1 MDREKLVKIVL
12 ESEEY
17 LDLGDIR
24 MLQEKDIPDSLFITE
39 LNTLAGDLDWSIGR
53 PASECF
59 EENEIIRSPDSHLY
73 TGYHRDTSREVV
85 RFVNYRGEFK
95 DSVLKTRD
103 KAIEFRASDVIIPK
117 DFNDYKPKIK
127 TCGSK
132 VVSNVYGGGFTEW
145 LIDSNSDVKIVN
157 LSKTWSSVDNIVIS
171 VIGDNSEV
179 LFSNEVSL
187 ELTNIEVTLVLYGE
201 NNKVVIDMNNFGI
214 KSGVNLKKMSF
225 AKNNEVT
232 VRHMVPEFV
241 VKTEKNFTYNN
252 NTLKIERIHD
262 D

>member
-1 MDREKLVKIVL
+1 M
-12 ESEEY
+12 
-17 LDLGDIR
+17 
-24 MLQEKDIPDSLFITE
+24 QEKDIPDSLFITE
-39 LNTLAGDLDWSIGR
+39 LNTLAGDLDWSIGS

-59 EENEIIRSPDSHLY
+59 EENEIIRSPDSPLY
-73 TGYHRDTSREVV
+73 TGYHRDTSRDVV

-103 KAIEFRASDVIIPK
+103 RVIEFRASDVIIPK

-127 TCGSK
+127 TCGNK
-132 VVSNVYGGGFTEW
+132 VVSNVYGGFTEW
-145 LIDSNSDVKIVN
+145 LIDSKSDVKIVN
-157 LSKTWSSVDNIVIS
+157 LSKTWSPVDNIVIS

>member
-1 MDREKLVKIVL
+1 MDREKLIRVVIGN
-12 ESEEY
+12 EED
-17 LDLGDIR
+17 LDLEDLR
-24 MLQEKDIPDSLFITE
+24 DLCNRNVPDALFLTE
-39 LNTLAGDLDWSIGR
+39 LNTIAGDLDWSIGSE
-53 PASECF
+53 ASKCF
-59 EENEIIRSPDSHLY
+59 EENEIIRSPESPLY
-73 TGYHRDTSREVV
+73 PGYHRDSSREVV
-85 RFVNYRGEFK
+85 RFINYRGEFK
-95 DSVLKTRD
+95 DSVLKSRD
-103 KAIEFRASDVIIPK
+103 RALEFRASDVIIPK

-132 VVSNVYGGGFTEW
+132 VVSNKYGVFSEW

-157 LSKTWSSVDNIVIS
+157 LSESWSSVDNIVIS

-241 VKTEKNFTYNN
+241 VKTEKNFTDNN

>member
-12 ESEEY
+12 ESEED

-39 LNTLAGDLDWSIGR
+39 LNTLAGDLDWSIGS

-59 EENEIIRSPDSHLY
+59 EENEIIRSPDSPLY

-132 VVSNVYGGGFTEW
+132 VVSNVYGGFTEW
-145 LIDSNSDVKIVN
+145 LIDSKSDVKIVN

-262 D
+262 N

>member
-12 ESEEY
+12 ESEED

-39 LNTLAGDLDWSIGR
+39 LNTLAGDLDWSIGS

-59 EENEIIRSPDSHLY
+59 EENEIIRSPDSPLY

-85 RFVNYRGEFK
+85 RFINYRGEITN
-95 DSVLKTRD
+95 LTTERRD
-103 KAIEFRASDVIIPK
+103 KALEFRASDVTISK
-117 DFNDYKPKIK
+117 DFNEYKPKIK

-132 VVSNVYGGGFTEW
+132 VVSNVYGGFTEW

-157 LSKTWSSVDNIVIS
+157 LSESWSPVDDILIS
-171 VIGDNSEV
+171 VVGDNSEFV
-179 LFSNEVSL
+179 FRNEVFL
-187 ELTNIEVTLVLYGE
+187 ETRINVTLVLYGE
-201 NNKVVIDMNNFGI
+201 NNKVIIDMDNFGI
-214 KSGVNLKKMSF
+214 RSGVTLKRMSF
-225 AKNNEVT
+225 AKNNEVI

-241 VKTEKNFTYNN
+241 VKTEKNLTDNN

>member
-12 ESEEY
+12 ESEED

-39 LNTLAGDLDWSIGR
+39 LNTLAGDLDWSIGS

-59 EENEIIRSPDSHLY
+59 EENEIIRSPDSPLY

-103 KAIEFRASDVIIPK
+103 KAIGFRASDVIIPK

-132 VVSNVYGGGFTEW
+132 VVSNVYGGG
-145 LIDSNSDVKIVN
+145 LR
-157 LSKTWSSVDNIVIS
+157 
-171 VIGDNSEV
+171 
-179 LFSNEVSL
+179 
-187 ELTNIEVTLVLYGE
+187 
-201 NNKVVIDMNNFGI
+201 
-214 KSGVNLKKMSF
+214 SG
-225 AKNNEVT
+225 
-232 VRHMVPEFV
+232 
-241 VKTEKNFTYNN
+241 
-252 NTLKIERIHD
+252 
-262 D
+262 

>member
-1 MDREKLVKIVL
+1 M
-12 ESEEY
+12 
-17 LDLGDIR
+17 
-24 MLQEKDIPDSLFITE
+24 
-39 LNTLAGDLDWSIGR
+39 
-53 PASECF
+53 
-59 EENEIIRSPDSHLY
+59 
-73 TGYHRDTSREVV
+73 
-85 RFVNYRGEFK
+85 
-95 DSVLKTRD
+95 
-103 KAIEFRASDVIIPK
+103 
-117 DFNDYKPKIK
+117 
-127 TCGSK
+127 
-132 VVSNVYGGGFTEW
+132 GGFTEW

-214 KSGVNLKKMSF
+214 KSGVNLKKMSI

>member
-12 ESEEY
+12 ESEED

-39 LNTLAGDLDWSIGR
+39 LNTLAGDLDWNIGS

-59 EENEIIRSPDSHLY
+59 EENEIIRSPSPLY
-73 TGYHRDTSREVV
+73 IGYHRDSSREVV

-103 KAIEFRASDVIIPK
+103 KAIEFRASDVTISK
-117 DFNDYKPKIK
+117 DFNEYKPKIK

-132 VVSNVYGGGFTEW
+132 VVSNMYGGFTEW

-157 LSKTWSSVDNIVIS
+157 LNKTRGLGGGLMI
-171 VIGDNSEV
+171 
-179 LFSNEVSL
+179 L
-187 ELTNIEVTLVLYGE
+187 
-201 NNKVVIDMNNFGI
+201 
-214 KSGVNLKKMSF
+214 
-225 AKNNEVT
+225 
-232 VRHMVPEFV
+232 
-241 VKTEKNFTYNN
+241 
-252 NTLKIERIHD
+252 
-262 D
+262 

>member
-1 MDREKLVKIVL
+1 
-12 ESEEY
+12 
-17 LDLGDIR
+17 

-39 LNTLAGDLDWSIGR
+39 LNTLAGDLDWSIGS

-59 EENEIIRSPDSHLY
+59 EENEIIRSPDSPLY
-73 TGYHRDTSREVV
+73 IGYHRDTSREVV

-132 VVSNVYGGGFTEW
+132 VVSNMYGGFTEW

-157 LSKTWSSVDNIVIS
+157 LSESWSPVDDILIS
-171 VIGDNSEV
+171 VVGDNSEFV
-179 LFSNEVSL
+179 FRNEVFL
-187 ELTNIEVTLVLYGE
+187 ETRINVTLVLYGE
-201 NNKVVIDMNNFGI
+201 NNKVIIDMDNFGI
-214 KSGVNLKKMSF
+214 RSGVTLKRMSF
-225 AKNNEVT
+225 AKNNEVI

-241 VKTEKNFTYNN
+241 VKTEKNLTDNN